1 MKRKLKE
8 LMGFLLSLALVMG
21 LMPGMSVKANEP
33 IAFEN
38 YILTLYKND
47 GTQTLKTR
55 ELSYNSGYQYELRA
69 DEFSRDGYTLVGWS
83 ESADGDK
90 KYNNEN
96 NTFNTKKL
104 NPQIKTEPPIME

>member
-1 MKRKLKE
+1 MKRKLKG

-47 GTQTLKTR
+47 GTVQWTARGYMDR
-55 ELSYNSGYQYELRA
+55 EAGESYHA
-69 DEFSRDGYTLVGWS
+69 VCDCSR
-83 ESADGDK
+83 
-90 KYNNEN
+90 
-96 NTFNTKKL
+96 
-104 NPQIKTEPPIME
+104 